1 MRGSHTRRQ
10 RPVWRNDLLKEAAE
24 LCDEHPMLVPSL
36 AEFSS
41 CCRKLSGRQLYRGL
55 VRVAYEDTTD
65 GHVALQKLVAPTT
78 ETEHGAFVAVTGALP

>member
-1 MRGSHTRRQ
+1 MKEVHTRRP
-10 RPVWRNDLLKEAAE
+10 RPVWRNDLLKQAAD

-65 GHVALQKLVAPTT
+65 GHFALRTLVAPVNQN
-78 ETEHGAFVAVTGALP
+78 ERGAFTAVTGAMP

>member
-1 MRGSHTRRQ
+1 MRQ
-10 RPVWRNDLLKEAAE
+10 VWRNDLLKRAAD

-41 CCRKLSGRQLYRGL
+41 CCRKLSDRQLYRGL

-65 GHVALQKLVAPTT
+65 GHLALRTLVAPTNQN
-78 ETEHGAFVAVTGALP
+78 ERGAFIAVKGELP

>member
-1 MRGSHTRRQ
+1 MRKGHTKRT
-10 RPVWRNDLLKEAAE
+10 RPVWRNDLLKEAAK
-24 LCDEHPMLVPSL
+24 LCDEHPMLVPPL

-65 GHVALQKLVAPTT
+65 GHFALRTLVAPTNQN
-78 ETEHGAFVAVTGALP
+78 EHGAFVAVTGALP